1 MRKITLLLL
10 LLLAA
15 ESWGQVHDSIKNQAT
30 CPRDSAHTWAS
41 RGYFNKSLDYLRQIP
56 IDSLSIED
64 MRLCYDIFA
73 QLGQGDSL
81 AYWADE
87 LLKRNPYD
95 AQLIADYTP
104 RLNNGWQGGIG
115 KKIFPDKVIDICKK
129 YGERDSTHILINR
142 QLAEAYY
149 NIGNY
154 DVALQELKKLEAV
167 GDTCFGTL
175 YTLGLT
181 YQRMGDNS
189 SAYDYLYRAYEKN
202 DHHAYCLFMLGI
214 VSNKVGLGAEALSYL
229 GEAEQLLMPD
239 RQTLFRL
246 HKELAEALRLKG
258 EPDFRLEELQ
268 ACMQYAE
275 EKDVNELTYQM
286 GQCYFQL
293 KQRDKAKECFNKF
306 LEATENKE
314 YNDKIKTMRSEAQR
328 ILRMMMW

>member
-1 MRKITLLLL
+1 MKKAVLILFTFHLSLFTSSAQSLT
-10 LLLAA
+10 
-15 ESWGQVHDSIKNQAT
+15 DSLRADAL
-30 CPRDSAHTWAS
+30 RWAS
-41 RGYFNKSLDYLRQIP
+41 RGYFNKSLDYLRQMP
-56 IDSLSIED
+56 ADSLCIED
-64 MRLCYDIFA
+64 MRLCYDNFA

-95 AQLIADYTP
+95 ASLIADYTP
-104 RLNNGWQGGIG
+104 RLNSGWQGEMG
-115 KKIFPDKVIDICKK
+115 KKTFPKKVIDICKK
-129 YGERDSTHILINR
+129 YCERDSTHILINR

-149 NIGNY
+149 NMGNY
-154 DVALQELKKLEAV
+154 DMALLELKKLEAV

-229 GEAEQLLMPD
+229 GEAEHLLMPD

-275 EKDVNELTYQM
+275 EKDVNELTYM
-286 GQCYFQL
+286 MAQCYFQL
-293 KQRDKAKECFNKF
+293 KQRDKAKEYYSKF

-314 YNDKIKTMRSEAQR
+314 YNDKIKQMRNQAQQS
-328 ILRMMMW
+328 LRMMMW

>member
-1 MRKITLLLL
+1 MKKAVLILFTFHLSLFTSSAQSLT
-10 LLLAA
+10 
-15 ESWGQVHDSIKNQAT
+15 DSLRADAL
-30 CPRDSAHTWAS
+30 RWAS
-41 RGYFNKSLDYLRQIP
+41 RGYFNKSLDYLRQMP
-56 IDSLSIED
+56 ADSLSIED
-64 MRLCYDIFA
+64 MRLCYDNFA

-95 AQLIADYTP
+95 ASLIADYTP
-104 RLNNGWQGGIG
+104 RLNSGWQGEMG
-115 KKIFPDKVIDICKK
+115 KKTFPKKVIDICKK
-129 YGERDSTHILINR
+129 YCERDSTHILINR

-149 NIGNY
+149 NMGNY
-154 DVALQELKKLEAV
+154 DMALLELKKLEAV

-229 GEAEQLLMPD
+229 GEAEHLLMPD

-275 EKDVNELTYQM
+275 EKDVNELTYM
-286 GQCYFQL
+286 MAQCYFQL
-293 KQRDKAKECFNKF
+293 KQRDKAKEYYSKF

-314 YNDKIKTMRSEAQR
+314 YNDKIKQMRNQAQQS
-328 ILRMMMW
+328 LRMMMW

>member
-1 MRKITLLLL
+1 MKKAVLILFTFHLSLFTSSAQSLT
-10 LLLAA
+10 
-15 ESWGQVHDSIKNQAT
+15 DSLRADAL
-30 CPRDSAHTWAS
+30 RWAS
-41 RGYFNKSLDYLRQIP
+41 RGYFNKSLDYLRQMP
-56 IDSLSIED
+56 ADSLCIED
-64 MRLCYDIFA
+64 MRLCYDNFA

-95 AQLIADYTP
+95 ASLIADYTP
-104 RLNNGWQGGIG
+104 RLNSGWQGEMG
-115 KKIFPDKVIDICKK
+115 KKTFPKKVIDICKK
-129 YGERDSTHILINR
+129 YCERDSTHILINR

-154 DVALQELKKLEAV
+154 DMALLELKKLEAV

-229 GEAEQLLMPD
+229 GEAEHLLMPD

-275 EKDVNELTYQM
+275 EKDVNELTYM
-286 GQCYFQL
+286 MAQCYFQL
-293 KQRDKAKECFNKF
+293 KQRDKAKEYYSKF

-314 YNDKIKTMRSEAQR
+314 YNDKIKQMRNQAQQS
-328 ILRMMMW
+328 LRMMMW